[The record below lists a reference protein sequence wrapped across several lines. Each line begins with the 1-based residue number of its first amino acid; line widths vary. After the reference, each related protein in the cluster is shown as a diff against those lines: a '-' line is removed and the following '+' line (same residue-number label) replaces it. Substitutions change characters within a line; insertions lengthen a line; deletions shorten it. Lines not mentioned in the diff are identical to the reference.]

1 VFGDH
6 GRTSAELVRAADAAM
21 YQAKRGRE
29 GVRVYDAGTAMGA
42 DALGLAAELLLA
54 IENEELTLVFQPEY
68 ALDTGQVV
76 AVEALSRWRHG
87 EVDVPPAEFIPLAEQ
102 TGLIRQ
108 LTHLTLR
115 KALDEAQAWH
125 AGGAVLPVSVNL
137 SAWLVADRSLPGD
150 VASMLTERGLGGEA
164 LVLEITE
171 TAIIKDMPVAIEV
184 LHGLRSLGVRVELDD
199 FGSGYA
205 SFKAVHELPLDGLKI
220 DFALVNDVSISGQRL
235 LAATID
241 IGSRLGLNVIA
252 EGIEDAATLDLV
264 RQLGANTAQGYHLAR
279 PMRSEALRRLLA
291 LGSPIATQKL
301 GT

>member
-1 VFGDH
+1 
-6 GRTSAELVRAADAAM
+6 
-21 YQAKRGRE
+21 
-29 GVRVYDAGTAMGA
+29 MGA

-54 IENEELTLVFQPEY
+54 IENEVLTLVFQPEF

-87 EVDVPPAEFIPLAEQ
+87 EVDVPPSEFIPLAEQ

-125 AGGAVLPVSVNL
+125 AAGTPLPVSVNL
-137 SAWLVADRSLPGD
+137 SAWLVADRSLPAD
-150 VASMLTERGLGGEA
+150 VAAMLAERDLSGTC

-220 DFALVNDVSISGQRL
+220 DFALVNDISVSGQRL

-241 IGSRLGLNVIA
+241 ISSRLGLNVIA
-252 EGIEDAATLDLV
+252 EGIEDEATLNLV
-264 RQLGANTAQGYHLAR
+264 RQLGADTAQGFHLAR
-279 PMRSEALRRLLA
+279 PMRSDALRLL
-291 LGSPIATQKL
+291 LGVDGSVSPSTLAN
-301 GT
+301 